1 MSKIVRVWGKADSID
16 MELREKNG
24 RWIFSLPPDLVDG
37 QYAVQLFA
45 VNESDMLGTW
55 TGIRKKNTSSGFA
68 LKEQKYSLKRSAA
81 AMFECTTRKY
91 AIGEKV
97 IIDWLVKTKCP
108 FDTVVVEKARWEI
121 LHRNEIVD
129 SGTAV
134 VDIFRFFLT
143 LKTKDIMF

>member
-55 TGIRKKNTSSGFA
+55 TGILYILNGLCSLSI
-68 LKEQKYSLKRSAA
+68 KEEKYKLWLCPERTEIQLEK
-81 AMFECTTRKY
+81 EC
-91 AIGEKV
+91 
-97 IIDWLVKTKCP
+97 C
-108 FDTVVVEKARWEI
+108 
-121 LHRNEIVD
+121 RNV
-129 SGTAV
+129 
-134 VDIFRFFLT
+134 
-143 LKTKDIMF
+143 